1 MTRSLGVVLGLP
13 AAAPELRTPA
23 ALVEPPSIA
32 EQPIAAAWLI
42 AEEPFEGERLFEEAQ
57 LWVVP
62 LIMGVAMAA
71 VTVIPI
77 INIAVEAPTTEVES
91 IEAALW

>member
-1 MTRSLGVVLGLP
+1 MVLGLA

-23 ALVEPPSIA
+23 APAEPPSIA

-42 AEEPFEGERLFEEAQ
+42 AEESFEGAQ
-57 LWVVP
+57 SSVVP
-62 LIMGVAMAA
+62 LIMGVATMAA
-71 VTVIPI
+71 VTVIQT
-77 INIAVEAPTTEVES
+77 INIAVEAPTPGAES

>member
-1 MTRSLGVVLGLP
+1 MVPGLA

-23 ALVEPPSIA
+23 APAEPPSIA

-42 AEEPFEGERLFEEAQ
+42 AEQPFEGQRSFEGAQ
-57 LWVVP
+57 SSVVP
-62 LIMGVAMAA
+62 LIMGVATMAA
-71 VTVIPI
+71 VTVIQA
-77 INIAVEAPTTEVES
+77 INIAVEAPTTGAES